1 MTCRQQMKWKVGN
14 FLGETVTLKPRFL
27 TLGGRALLLSIVV
40 PHTLLLASVVGQAHC
55 CSVVT
60 DTVNTSNT
68 VQLPCPNVINSSAPR
83 WPIAAGGTTDYVERT
98 ANAKR
103 NYKQETRGAPGNT
116 RDTWL
121 SK

>member
-60 DTVNTSNT
+60 VNTKNI
-68 VQLPCPNVINSSAPR
+68 VQPLTLRSSLMKLE
-83 WPIAAGGTTDYVERT
+83 G
-98 ANAKR
+98 K
-103 NYKQETRGAPGNT
+103 
-116 RDTWL
+116 
-121 SK
+121 

>member
-60 DTVNTSNT
+60 LLTLST
-68 VQLPCPNVINSSAPR
+68 LKCRA
-83 WPIAAGGTTDYVERT
+83 ERKFRRRLEEFFFRSF
-98 ANAKR
+98 AD
-103 NYKQETRGAPGNT
+103 G
-116 RDTWL
+116 
-121 SK
+121 

>member
-60 DTVNTSNT
+60 VNTKNI
-68 VQLPCPNVINSSAPR
+68 VQPLTLRSSSPDLELDRLKSTSHYFATLLLLTA
-83 WPIAAGGTTDYVERT
+83 AAGSY
-98 ANAKR
+98 
-103 NYKQETRGAPGNT
+103 
-116 RDTWL
+116 
-121 SK
+121 

>member
-1 MTCRQQMKWKVGN
+1 MKWKVGN

-60 DTVNTSNT
+60 VNNKNIVHKLTFGCSNDGHYSIT
-68 VQLPCPNVINSSAPR
+68 PL
-83 WPIAAGGTTDYVERT
+83 
-98 ANAKR
+98 
-103 NYKQETRGAPGNT
+103 
-116 RDTWL
+116 
-121 SK
+121 